1 MLDLALSVLCSSL
14 IFVIF
19 KLFAVYKVNT
29 LLAIIANY
37 ITACTCG
44 ILLNPT
50 SMGVSEI
57 LEQPWLLMTMAL
69 GLLFILV
76 FNIMAKS
83 SQINGVG
90 VTSVATKMSL
100 VIPVLFAVL
109 YYKDVL
115 SLLQIVGI
123 LLALAAV
130 YLASVPKKELS
141 IKRNHLWLPLL
152 VFLGSGIIDTS
163 IKFIQEAHLNEEE
176 YPIFSSIVFGSAAIS
191 GILFLSIRSFQ
202 TLLNLNFKSVLGGIV
217 LGIPN
222 YFSIFFLL
230 RALNTKSLNSAS
242 VFTINNVAIVLFST
256 LLGIILFKEQLS
268 RKNLMGVGLAIISI
282 ILVALF

>member
-14 IFVIF
+14 IFVVF
-19 KLFAVYKVNT
+19 KLFAVYRINT
-29 LLAIIANY
+29 LLAIITNY
-37 ITACTCG
+37 MVACTCG
-44 ILLNPT
+44 WLFYSQPISLLQL
-50 SMGVSEI
+50 SSW
-57 LEQPWLLMTMAL
+57 PWFLGTLLL
-69 GLLFILV
+69 GTFFIV
-76 FNIMAKS
+76 IFTIMARS

-100 VIPVLFAVL
+100 IIPVLFAVL

-115 SLLQIVGI
+115 SIFQVLGI
-123 LLALAAV
+123 LLALTAV
-130 YLASVPKKELS
+130 YLTSFQQNVKPS
-141 IKRNHLWLPLL
+141 RRTLWLPIM

-163 IKFIQEAHLNEEE
+163 IKFIQEGYLKDSE
-176 YPIFSSIVFGSAAIS
+176 YAIFSSTVFGAAALS
-191 GILFLSIRSFQ
+191 GLVFLGTSPVNKTTPFS
-202 TLLNLNFKSVLGGIV
+202 FKSVLGGIC

-230 RALNTKSLNSAS
+230 RALNGDALNSSS

-256 LLGIILFKEQLS
+256 LLGIVLFKEHLS
-268 RKNLMGVGLAIISI
+268 PKNWLGVGLAVISI